1 MKDNQNPDL
10 LEFDLDHLRM
20 KLALNAARE
29 AWDAGETPVGAVL
42 FHGNK
47 LVGKAWNQRE
57 MLQDPTAHAEIL
69 AITQAA
75 SALESWRL
83 NECTLYV
90 TLEPCP
96 MCAGAIMQARLGR
109 LVYGARDPKAGGC
122 GSVLDITGCP
132 QLNHRVEILAG
143 VLEDE
148 CGQILR
154 DFFRLRRA
162 ENRESRQNR
171 SWPAGDAPSDDEADC

>member
-1 MKDNQNPDL
+1 MSGSGELDL
-10 LEFDLDHLRM
+10 LEFDTDRLRM

-29 AWDAGETPVGAVL
+29 AFEAGETPVGAL
-42 FHGNK
+42 IFHRDR

-69 AITQAA
+69 AITQAS
-75 SALESWRL
+75 SALGSWRL

-109 LVYGARDPKAGGC
+109 LVYGADDPKAGGC

-132 QLNHRVEILAG
+132 QLNHRVEIRTG
-143 VLEDE
+143 VLAEE
-148 CGQILR
+148 CGEILR
-154 DFFRLRRA
+154 EFFRMRRA
-162 ENRESRQNR
+162 ENRLSR
-171 SWPAGDAPSDDEADC
+171 SDAQPEE